1 MKKNLLNFIILLLI
15 VSSCAEKTI
24 PLANGKMVTEKQF
37 DRRINS
43 SFRHSNRVANK
54 SMHDKL
60 SRKQRRE
67 LWNTTIEVQA
77 DTTQ

>member
-1 MKKNLLNFIILLLI
+1 MKKNLLNFIILLLF

-43 SFRHSNRVANK
+43 SFRHANRVANK
-54 SMHDKL
+54 SMRDKL